1 MTQANQLQVDMG
13 KDIETFQLP
22 EGASAAELNGAAT
35 QVNVS
40 SIVSVVSTVF
50 TFRENS
56 NTPGRTLEQTRTVT
70 RPPGSGF
77 FVGLNAIN
85 GAFTTSDFQHLT
97 ERPLGQFL
105 ASLGLRGNNTLVC
118 QVRLTDSNSD
128 DPIFI
133 SVGAFIV
140 FFT

>member
-1 MTQANQLQVDMG
+1 MQQANQLQVDLD

-22 EGASAAELNGAAT
+22 EGAAAAELNGAAT

-40 SIVSVVSTVF
+40 SVISFVGADF
-50 TFRENS
+50 TFQENS

-77 FVGLNAIN
+77 FVGLNVIN

-97 ERPLGQFL
+97 ERPLGQFFVIV
-105 ASLGLRGNNTLVC
+105 GMRGDNTLVC

-128 DPIFI
+128 DPVFI
-133 SVGAFIV
+133 RVRAFVI